1 MRSDPFDFD
10 NGRGQTLSGRLERP
24 DGEASAFALFAHC
37 FSCSKSSLAATRISR
52 ALAAKGIGTLRFDFT
67 GLGESE
73 GAFGQGLSSDI
84 DDLVAAAEHMRVH
97 GCAPQLL
104 IGHSLGGAAVL
115 AAAAR
120 IPSAKAVAVI
130 GAPFDAAHVIKQL
143 APDIA
148 RIVGEG
154 EAEVTLGGRPF
165 ILRKGLIEDLRSHD
179 QGARIMNLR
188 RPLLILHSPLDTTVG
203 IENATEIFMAARH
216 PKSFVSLDHAD
227 HLITKAEDAEYA
239 AGLITAWASRYVGA
253 VADAPMHRPDGA
265 VLVEETGA
273 GKFQM
278 QVTAS
283 GERFISDEPV
293 EVGGMG
299 SGPTPYE
306 LLGAGLGAC
315 TAMTLRLYATQKSW
329 PVERVKVAVR
339 HSKRKDQLPADLF
352 QREIELDGPLDD
364 AQRARLLEIADKCP
378 VHRTLE
384 AGAAVQTTLA
394 AAAKPLADHCAG
406 EAHFEGMEE
415 ACAETG

>member
-1 MRSDPFDFD
+1 MRSEPFDFD
-10 NGRGQTLSGRLERP
+10 NGRGHTLSGRLERP
-24 DGEASAFALFAHC
+24 DGEATAFALFAHC
-37 FSCSKSSLAATRISR
+37 FTCSKSSLAASRISR

-73 GAFGQGLSSDI
+73 GRFGEGLSRDI
-84 DDLVAAAEHMRVH
+84 DDLVAAAAHMQAH

-120 IPSAKAVAVI
+120 IPSAKAVTVI

-143 APDIA
+143 APDVA

-154 EAEVTLGGRPF
+154 QAEVTLGGRPF
-165 ILRKGLIEDLRSHD
+165 VLGKGLIEDLRSHD
-179 QGARIMNLR
+179 QGARIMNLA
-188 RPLLILHSPLDTTVG
+188 RPLLILHSPIDATVG
-203 IENATEIFMAARH
+203 IENASEIFMAARH
-216 PKSFVSLDHAD
+216 PKSFVSLDRAD
-227 HLITKAEDAEYA
+227 HLITGPEDAEYA
-239 AGLITAWASRYVGA
+239 AAVITAWASRYVGA
-253 VADAPMHRPDGA
+253 VADAPMQRPDGA

-283 GERFISDEPV
+283 GQRFLSDEPA

-306 LLGAGLGAC
+306 LLAAGLGAC
-315 TAMTLRLYATQKSW
+315 SAMTLRLYATQKSW
-329 PVERVKVAVR
+329 PLERVKVAVR
-339 HSKRKDQLPADLF
+339 HSKRKDQSPADLF
-352 QREIELDGPLDD
+352 QREIQLDGPLDD

-384 AGAAVQTTLA
+384 TGSAMESKLAETTQ
-394 AAAKPLADHCAG
+394 PLADHCAG
-406 EAHFEGMEE
+406 DAHFEGMEE
-415 ACAETG
+415 ACKDAG